1 MNAISLP
8 MRSSAPHP
16 GMLVSS
22 LLLSG
27 LLLALP
33 LAAGAQD
40 ATQSQ
45 PTHAGASTGTRGA
58 QSDSND
64 WQQSGKTGTQAGKS
78 DADATSKQARDQA
91 NATGDD
97 FDTLDADHD
106 GRISRAEAGA
116 SAEFSG
122 RFKTLDTDGDGYVSN
137 AEYRAGLRATRT
149 PASTP

>member
-1 MNAISLP
+1 MNPISHSL
-8 MRSSAPHP
+8 RSHA
-16 GMLVSS
+16 
-22 LLLSG
+22 LLAG

-33 LAAGAQD
+33 LATAAQD

-45 PTHAGASTGTRGA
+45 ATHAGASTGTRGA

-64 WQQSGKTGTQAGKS
+64 WQQSSKTDTQAGKS
-78 DADATSKQARDQA
+78 AADATGKQASEQA

-97 FDTLDADHD
+97 FDALDTDHD

-122 RFKTLDTDGDGYVSN
+122 RFKILDTDGDGYVSN

-149 PASTP
+149 PTSTP